1 MKLFY
6 KVSFTVLVTIFL
18 ISCNNK
24 QPSKTQT
31 KAGKIEVITPADF
44 KEKSTNQLIIDVRA
58 PGEFAQGH
66 IKGATNINLFDKN
79 FTEQFLDFDK
89 STPLFIYCRSGLRT
103 SKASEKLAEI
113 GFENIYDLH
122 GGIIN
127 WHKNNL
133 PIIK

>member
-44 KEKSTNQLIIDVRA
+44 KEKSTNQLIIDVRT

-66 IKGATNINLFDKN
+66 IKGATNIILFVRKLLEVDHHYRN
-79 FTEQFLDFDK
+79 IHVCY
-89 STPLFIYCRSGLRT
+89 SIYFVNMCAHILEPKQYYNVGL
-103 SKASEKLAEI
+103 I
-113 GFENIYDLH
+113 V
-122 GGIIN
+122 
-127 WHKNNL
+127 
-133 PIIK
+133 

>member
-1 MKLFY
+1 MKLF
-6 KVSFTVLVTIFL
+6 KISLTVLVTIFL

-24 QPSKTQT
+24 QPSKTET
-31 KAGKIEVITPADF
+31 KAGKIEVVTPADF
-44 KEKSTNQLIIDVRA
+44 KEKSENQIIIDVRT

-66 IKGATNINLFDKN
+66 IKGARNINLFDKN
-79 FTEQFLDFDK
+79 FIEQFADLDK
-89 STPLFIYCRSGLRT
+89 STPLYIYCRSGSRT
-103 SKASEKLAEI
+103 SKASKKLAEI

-127 WHKNNL
+127 WHKNNF